1 MAGNVKRVWLILS
14 EQPSPPKVMLLTIAL
29 LGLLYTVGLV
39 VLAGALWRAPE
50 GFEDDSGFHR
60 GQEPRGE

>member
-1 MAGNVKRVWLILS
+1 
-14 EQPSPPKVMLLTIAL
+14 MLLTIAL